1 MRRSGILL
9 PVSSL
14 PSRWG
19 IGAFDKSAYEFIDRL
34 ARANQSVWQILPLGQ
49 TGYGDSPY
57 QSFSAYAGNPY
68 FVSLDALIDEGLLC
82 EDELQEFDWGSDPE
96 RVDYG
101 LLYHNRYIV
110 LRRAFERAS
119 QELLS
124 ATSKFALKHA
134 DWLPD
139 YALYMALKSNFG
151 LRSWNEWPDEGIK
164 LRKPDS
170 VRHYRAELEQEI
182 HFNYFIQYL
191 FFTQWSEL
199 KSYANS
205 KGIRIFGDI
214 PIYVSLDSADVW
226 AHRELFL
233 LDEDGIPTCVAGV
246 PPDVFTQD
254 GQLWGNPIYDYD
266 RMERDSF
273 SWWISRLRAA
283 KGLYDIARIDHFR
296 GLDSYWSVPYGET
309 TAQNGSWAIGPGK
322 RFVAAIKVAVPDM
335 DIVAEDLGYLTDSV
349 RELLRFSEY
358 PGMKILQFAFGP
370 EGDSEYLPHCYTQ
383 NCVCYT
389 GTHDNEPVAAW
400 LELANDATVSFA
412 MRYLDCSKE
421 EIPHRMLRAG
431 MASVADLFVAQMQ
444 DYLDLGA
451 EARTNTPSTSEGNW
465 AWRMKAD
472 AFSDELICHIA
483 ELTRT
488 YGR

>member
-1 MRRSGILL
+1 
-9 PVSSL
+9 
-14 PSRWG
+14 
-19 IGAFDKSAYEFIDRL
+19 
-34 ARANQSVWQILPLGQ
+34 
-49 TGYGDSPY
+49 
-57 QSFSAYAGNPY
+57 
-68 FVSLDALIDEGLLC
+68 
-82 EDELQEFDWGSDPE
+82 
-96 RVDYG
+96 
-101 LLYHNRYIV
+101 
-110 LRRAFERAS
+110 
-119 QELLS
+119 
-124 ATSKFALKHA
+124 
-134 DWLPD
+134 
-139 YALYMALKSNFG
+139 
-151 LRSWNEWPDEGIK
+151 
-164 LRKPDS
+164 
-170 VRHYRAELEQEI
+170 
-182 HFNYFIQYL
+182 
-191 FFTQWSEL
+191 
-199 KSYANS
+199 
-205 KGIRIFGDI
+205 
-214 PIYVSLDSADVW
+214 
-226 AHRELFL
+226 
-233 LDEDGIPTCVAGV
+233 
-246 PPDVFTQD
+246 
-254 GQLWGNPIYDYD
+254 
-266 RMERDSF
+266 
-273 SWWISRLRAA
+273 
-283 KGLYDIARIDHFR
+283 
-296 GLDSYWSVPYGET
+296 
-309 TAQNGSWAIGPGK
+309 
-322 RFVAAIKVAVPDM
+322 M

-465 AWRMKAD
+465 AWRMRVD